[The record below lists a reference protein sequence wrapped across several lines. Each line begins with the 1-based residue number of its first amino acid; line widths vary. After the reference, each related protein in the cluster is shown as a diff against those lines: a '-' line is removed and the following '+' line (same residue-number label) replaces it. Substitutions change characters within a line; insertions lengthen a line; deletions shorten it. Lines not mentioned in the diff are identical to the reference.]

1 MAQNF
6 GLDFDGTAESDVEL
20 WRIFIDA
27 AIKRGHCVFITT
39 ARMADDLEEVEK
51 AFPGVEIIPSNG
63 LHKLPACE
71 AVGVNIDVW
80 IDDMPEIIKDETWR
94 PAIQR

>member
-6 GLDFDGTAESDVEL
+6 GLDFDGTGESDVVL

-27 AIKRGHCVFITT
+27 AIKRGHQVFITT
-39 ARMADDLEEVEK
+39 ARRSNDLAEVEE
-51 AFPGVEIIPSNG
+51 AFPGVEIIASNG
-63 LHKLPACE
+63 MHKMPACE
-71 AVGVNIDVW
+71 AAGVNIDVW

-94 PAIQR
+94 PATAL